1 MWLLL
6 QVNELLV
13 LQPAA
18 PLEWM
23 ATQLQ
28 QMGESWAVL
37 HPPLSLACH
46 TLRYNPS
53 AAAAHLV
60 DLPVLA
66 RPPELQQRLVV
77 AETAAECEAAVR
89 GGSPFC
95 LFLMKTDHSP
105 RQARDK
111 HSTNESSTQMV
122 VSLAGGPHARRAT
135 R

>member
-1 MWLLL
+1 VWLLL

-37 HPPLSLACH
+37 HPPLSSH

-95 LFLMKTDHSP
+95 TVLEQNRSF
-105 RQARDK
+105 A
-111 HSTNESSTQMV
+111 
-122 VSLAGGPHARRAT
+122 
-135 R
+135 